1 MDSVSR
7 NDQLIYPAI
16 AGLTICDDCE
26 VTEMVKRYPLDTTV
40 VCCPRLCQSAKLHNK
55 TSSRLT
61 NQVLG
66 TANKWEIFNKFS
78 VSRTLVLVE

>member
-7 NDQLIYPAI
+7 NDQLIYPAS
-16 AGLTICDDCE
+16 AGLIICDDCE

-55 TSSRLT
+55 TS
-61 NQVLG
+61 NQFDQPGPGHCQQVG
-66 TANKWEIFNKFS
+66 NFW
-78 VSRTLVLVE
+78 

>member
-1 MDSVSR
+1 
-7 NDQLIYPAI
+7 
-16 AGLTICDDCE
+16 
-26 VTEMVKRYPLDTTV
+26 MVKRYPLDTTV